1 MRHLLLTLLLVFTL
15 SGCNDNSQEAE
26 QNAKIAQQTKAEN
39 EALLKKL
46 KTQEEALK
54 KAQLETQAVKE
65 ALQKK
70 QAEEEKRQAES
81 KQNEKLS
88 KVGINIKED
97 KIIIDTNKT
106 KDFFQT
112 IGKNIGYKLKK
123 ISDDL
128 NQGVIQEK
136 NAGVQI
142 DKTHV
147 NIDINKTKNFLEEW
161 GKKMQGYVKE
171 FDDMAKE
178 MDRET
183 NTSL

>member
-1 MRHLLLTLLLVFTL
+1 MPHLLLTLLLIFTL
-15 SGCNDNSQEAE
+15 SGCNDKSQEAE
-26 QNAKIAQQTKAEN
+26 QNAKIAQQIKAEN
-39 EALLKKL
+39 ETLQKKL
-46 KTQEEALK
+46 KAQEEALK
-54 KAQLETQAVKE
+54 KAQLEAQAAKE

-70 QAEEEKRQAES
+70 QAEEAKRQEAS

-97 KIIIDTNKT
+97 KITIDTNKT

-112 IGKNIGYKLKK
+112 IGKNIGDKLKK

-128 NQGVIQEK
+128 EQGVIKDK

-142 DKTHV
+142 DDTHI

-161 GKKMQGYVKE
+161 GKKMQGFVKE

-178 MDRET
+178 MERET
-183 NTSL
+183 NRSL

>member
-1 MRHLLLTLLLVFTL
+1 MPHLILTLLLVLTL
-15 SGCNDNSQEAE
+15 SGCNDKSQEAE
-26 QNAKIAQQTKAEN
+26 QNAKIAQQAKAEN

-46 KTQEEALK
+46 KVQEAALK
-54 KAQLETQAVKE
+54 KAQLETQAAKE

-70 QAEEEKRQAES
+70 QAEEAKRQEAS

-88 KVGINIKED
+88 RVGINIKEN
-97 KIIIDTNKT
+97 KITIDTNKT

-128 NQGVIQEK
+128 DQGVIQEK